1 MVHAQVTRDQIIALV
16 IKLEGGLV
24 DNPAD
29 PGGRTN
35 MGITQRYLNLRRGAQ
50 AAGRDPLLASLPPT
64 VNILTVQ
71 QVTLLYQTD
80 QWRAVRGDDIP
91 PSLAVLAFDSAVNEG
106 PSTAIMLLQEAL
118 GVTVDQK
125 MGPATVMACHGDDAA
140 IAAEYAAR
148 RATHYASL
156 NKGVFE
162 LGWMR
167 RLITVYTAAVK

>member
-1 MVHAQVTRDQIIALV
+1 MTRDQIIALV

-35 MGITQRYLNLRRGAQ
+35 MGITQRYLDARRHARMIVGGLPIPDLPATVD
-50 AAGRDPLLASLPPT
+50 ALTLA
-64 VNILTVQ
+64 
-71 QVTLLYQTD
+71 QVTWFYQTD

-91 PSLAVLAFDSAVNEG
+91 PALAALAFDAAVNEG
-106 PSTAIMLLQEAL
+106 PGTAVMLLQQAL

-125 MGPATVMACHGDDAA
+125 MGPATVMACHDAPA
-140 IAAEYAAR
+140 ATAAEYAAR
-148 RATHYASL
+148 RAAHYASL

-167 RLITVYTAAVK
+167 RLITVYTAAVNPG